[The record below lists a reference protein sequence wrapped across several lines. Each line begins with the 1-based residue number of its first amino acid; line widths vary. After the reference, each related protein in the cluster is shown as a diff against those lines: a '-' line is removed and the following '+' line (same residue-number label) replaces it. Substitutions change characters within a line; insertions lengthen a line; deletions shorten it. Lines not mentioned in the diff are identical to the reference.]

1 MTYVVERTFRT
12 LDGRFSRLWSAHET
26 FLRTL
31 SDRGPLIGG
40 GPWDGEG
47 GEILL
52 IDAPDEIS
60 LHRALRPDPF
70 VRESLVAQSR
80 VRNWNIAYG
89 RPDFTGGAAQS
100 PPPAAAAA
108 LTPHERRIAR
118 LVLAGHTNNDIAGRL
133 GVSCRAVEQHLT
145 RVYRK
150 LSIRR
155 RAQLAPA
162 LGATLPVNLSP
173 ASPARSRERL
183 TA

>member
-12 LDGRFSRLWSAHET
+12 LDSRFSRLWSAHEAY
-26 FLRTL
+26 LHAL
-31 SDRGPLIGG
+31 SARGTLIGG

-60 LHRALRPDPF
+60 LHRALRPDPL

-80 VRNWNIAYG
+80 IRNWNVAYG
-89 RPDFTGGAAQS
+89 RPGFTGGAAQS
-100 PPPAAAAA
+100 PPPAAAA
-108 LTPHERRIAR
+108 LTPHERRIAH
-118 LVLAGHTNNDIAGRL
+118 LVLAGHTNKDIAGRL

-145 RVYRK
+145 RTYRK
-150 LSIRR
+150 LSIQR

-162 LGATLPVNLSP
+162 LGAALPAAL
-173 ASPARSRERL
+173 APARQQEQL

>member
-12 LDGRFSRLWSAHET
+12 LDHRFGRLWGAHET
-26 FLRTL
+26 FLHTL
-31 SDRGPLIGG
+31 SARGTLIGG

-52 IDAPDEIS
+52 VDAPDEIA
-60 LHRALRPDPF
+60 LHRALRPDPL

-80 VRNWNIAYG
+80 IRNWNIAYG
-89 RPDFTGGAAQS
+89 RPDFTGGATRT
-100 PPPAAAAA
+100 PPPAAAA
-108 LTPHERRIAR
+108 LTPHERRITR
-118 LVLAGHTNNDIAGRL
+118 LVLAGHTNNDIAARL

-162 LGATLPVNLSP
+162 LGATLPETLT
-173 ASPARSRERL
+173 PARPQERL